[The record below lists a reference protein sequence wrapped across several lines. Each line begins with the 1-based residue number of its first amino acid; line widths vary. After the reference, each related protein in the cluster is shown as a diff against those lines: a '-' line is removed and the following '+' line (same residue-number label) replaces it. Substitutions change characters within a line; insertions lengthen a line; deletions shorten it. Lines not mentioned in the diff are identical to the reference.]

1 MNKIIS
7 IGEKI
12 WQEAE
17 KQRFTKTSFCK
28 KMGISRTTL
37 YSWIKALTS
46 PSLDELAK
54 ASKLLNTTFKEDG
67 ADPISQLIGTVNNL
81 MLSND
86 RKLDLFIES
95 KNSELAGKEDLI
107 STLKEDKMY
116 LQGQLDKLTDNFR
129 ATK

>member
-1 MNKIIS
+1 M
-7 IGEKI
+7 
-12 WQEAE
+12 
-17 KQRFTKTSFCK
+17 
-28 KMGISRTTL
+28 
-37 YSWIKALTS
+37 
-46 PSLDELAK
+46 

-129 ATK
+129 AAK